1 MSSIVLAG
9 GWDPL
14 LRAGLGAD
22 FEALARLG
30 LHPAGALVTAQ
41 TAQDDQQMRLWG
53 TPISRLRRQLDVLHK
68 ESPFTQLKTG
78 ILVDEQ
84 QVNLLLESIPESVE
98 WVLDPV
104 LKSSSERA
112 CYLDDCQGEV
122 YRRLI
127 QRADLI
133 TPNRPEAEAL
143 TGMTGVSPGDLL
155 EGLKAL
161 GAKRILLKGGHD
173 DRDQVEDFVITSQE
187 PRHVLHQPRL
197 PGSFRGTGCRLASLV
212 VGYRA
217 QGLPWAAAVKAGHE
231 AHHLWLKERLATRG
245 QEAPK
250 PEA

>member
-1 MSSIVLAG
+1 MSSILLVG

-22 FEALARLG
+22 FEALARLDI
-30 LHPAGALVTAQ
+30 HPAGALVTAQ
-41 TAQDDQQMRLWG
+41 TAQDDQQMQLWG
-53 TPISRLRRQLDVLHK
+53 SPISRLRRQFNVLSNETPITH
-68 ESPFTQLKTG
+68 LKTG

-84 QVNLLLESIPESVE
+84 QVSLLLELVPESVE

-104 LKSSSERA
+104 LNSSSDRA

-127 QRADLI
+127 RRADLI

-143 TGMTGVSPGDLL
+143 TGMTDVSPSDLL

-173 DRDQVEDFVITSQE
+173 DREQVEDLVLTSQE
-187 PRHVLHQPRL
+187 PKHILHQPRL

-217 QGLPWAAAVKAGHE
+217 SGLPWSAAVKAGHE
-231 AHHLWLKERLATRG
+231 AHHQWLKERLATRLN
-245 QEAPK
+245 EASSTK
-250 PEA
+250 A